1 MTIKKYSYTD
11 KVRRNVTTRTRSDH
25 MVNISYVEQNAIL
38 DAGFPSP
45 FFFNFNFFYFRSDLV
60 ARWKARLPD
69 QISPFFPQGGQI
81 NSS

>member
-38 DAGFPSP
+38 DAGFPS
-45 FFFNFNFFYFRSDLV
+45 FFYFRSDLV